1 MFIYF
6 CSSRRDRIHII
17 IYNILPLQAEHF
29 YEKKPPPPVSKELL
43 SYQKIKLT
51 ERQLHPPPKQKM
63 KTLKQ
68 NNKQID
74 KKNCNEMI
82 NLIE

>member
-1 MFIYF
+1 M
-6 CSSRRDRIHII
+6 
-17 IYNILPLQAEHF
+17 
-29 YEKKPPPPVSKELL
+29 SKELL

-51 ERQLHPPPKQKM
+51 ERQLHPPKQKM

-74 KKNCNEMI
+74 KKKTVMKWSISLNKLLH
-82 NLIE
+82 NLKERKNFY

>member
-51 ERQLHPPPKQKM
+51 ERQLHPPPQTKNENPKTKQ
-63 KTLKQ
+63 
-68 NNKQID
+68 
-74 KKNCNEMI
+74 
-82 NLIE
+82 

>member
-1 MFIYF
+1 MKTDVYISVHLEGTVSISFN
-6 CSSRRDRIHII
+6 

-74 KKNCNEMI
+74 K
-82 NLIE
+82 

>member
-1 MFIYF
+1 MKTDVYISVHLEGTVSISFN
-6 CSSRRDRIHII
+6 

-29 YEKKPPPPVSKELL
+29 LRKKTPPPPVSKELL

-51 ERQLHPPPKQKM
+51 ERQLHPPKQKM

-74 KKNCNEMI
+74 KKKTVMK
-82 NLIE
+82 

>member
-1 MFIYF
+1 M
-6 CSSRRDRIHII
+6 
-17 IYNILPLQAEHF
+17 
-29 YEKKPPPPVSKELL
+29 SKELL

-74 KKNCNEMI
+74 KKKNCNEMI